1 MPQLAT
7 ARWADCSVQ
16 CSVLKGMTELI
27 WRMSPARVHEASN
40 EDRTLQE
47 DYGSQHKLL
56 LRLALERLHGGCFQV
71 MFHRTTRKD
80 DCSGRRFQ
88 ALI

>member
-56 LRLALERLHGGCFQV
+56 LRWLSKDFMEDVFKSCFIEQHARTIALVADFRL
-71 MFHRTTRKD
+71 
-80 DCSGRRFQ
+80 
-88 ALI
+88 